1 MSTQATDGQRELA
14 VVILAIGDC
23 ARFPSRRPMA
33 LHEAGGKPLVV
44 YAAEL
49 ALTAA
54 ETTDVTVAAGKVVEA
69 VHAAVDRTGVQV
81 TDIADVPETG
91 DVLMMAGNLPMLRPQ
106 TVAELVRAHRAGDV
120 AATLLTVEQDA
131 NEERRAAR
139 VGLFRAE
146 TLRERA
152 LTLDVTSVQVL
163 ADALRDTGASIAS
176 ITTEDP
182 VELWE
187 SDSIAELVAIDASLR
202 AAKASALMAAGV
214 VVYRPDT
221 CVIDA
226 NVEVEPGT
234 VIEPFVQ
241 LLGDTYV
248 GARAR
253 IRSYSVIRNC
263 HIGDEVT
270 VLPGCVLSDGA
281 IEYGANVGPMTHMRP
296 GCTIGEGVHLGAFV
310 ETKNARLGKGVKAG
324 HLTYLGD
331 ASVGAG
337 TNIGAGVIT
346 CNYDGVHKHKT
357 VIGEG
362 AFVGSDS
369 TLVAPV
375 SVGAGAYVG
384 AGSCITKEVPADA
397 LAVGRAHQVI
407 KEGWA
412 AARRA
417 RKQQKHD

>member
-1 MSTQATDGQRELA
+1 MSTQTGDGQRELA

-33 LHEAGGKPLVV
+33 LNEAGGKPLVV

-54 ETTDVTVAAGKVVEA
+54 EAEDVTVAAGKVVEA
-69 VHAAVDRTGVQV
+69 MHAAVDNTGVQV
-81 TDIADVPETG
+81 AEVANTPETG
-91 DVLMMAGNLPMLRPQ
+91 DVLMLAGNLPMLRPQ
-106 TVAELVRAHRAGDV
+106 TLADLVRAHRAGDV
-120 AATLLTVEQDA
+120 AATLLTLEPDA
-131 NEERRAAR
+131 DGARREAR
-139 VGLFRAE
+139 VGVFRAE
-146 TLRERA
+146 ALRERA
-152 LTLDVTSVQVL
+152 LTLDVKSAQVL
-163 ADALRDTGASIAS
+163 ADALRDAGASIAS
-176 ITTEDP
+176 IMTEDP

-187 SDSIAELVAIDASLR
+187 ADSIAELVAIDASMR
-202 AAKASALMAAGV
+202 AAKASALMAKGV

-226 NVEVEPGT
+226 DVEVEPGT

-248 GARAR
+248 GARSR

-270 VLPGCVLSDGA
+270 VLPGCVLTDSA
-281 IEYGANVGPMTHMRP
+281 LERSANVGPMTHMRP
-296 GCTIGEGVHLGAFV
+296 GCTVSEGAHLGAFV
-310 ETKNARLGKGVKAG
+310 ETKKTWLGRGAKAG
-324 HLTYLGD
+324 HLSYLGD
-331 ASVGAG
+331 AEVGAG
-337 TNIGAGVIT
+337 SNIGAGVIT
-346 CNYDGVHKHKT
+346 CNYDGTHKHKT
-357 VIGEG
+357 MIGEG

-375 SVGAGAYVG
+375 TVGAGAYVG
-384 AGSCITKEVPADA
+384 AGSCITKDVPPDA
-397 LAVGRAHQVI
+397 LAVGRAHQVT

-412 AARRA
+412 AARRE
-417 RKQQKHD
+417 RKQHRS